1 MDFTFSAFGTKKWT
15 IHESSIVI
23 DKTEFQFSELDS
35 VKLFSKASKFT
46 NGVIQLT
53 INGKVKTL
61 AFPNSQKAEGMSAFE
76 ELQNN
81 CQKKVAK
88 QLQKNRGT
96 FARSPEE
103 INTEIKALPT
113 MDDWFTR
120 KEIAELPNIL
130 HKDEHIKAITSGFND
145 GNTWLITCTT
155 KRIIMMDKG
164 MIYGLKVAEIPLDRI
179 NSITHSTGLV
189 LGQIAIT
196 DGAVTRQISNINKNT
211 VKYFVDAVN
220 SEIDK
225 IRKLNFGST
234 QVVQQV
240 SAADE
245 IVKFKSLLDSGIIT
259 QEEFEIKKKSLLGL

>member
-1 MDFTFSAFGTKKWT
+1 MDVTFSTFGTKKWT
-15 IHESSIVI
+15 IRENSIVI

-35 VKLFSKASKFT
+35 VKLFSKASAFT
-46 NGVIQLT
+46 NGVIQIT

-61 AFPNSQKAEGMSAFE
+61 AFSNSQKEEGMSALE
-76 ELQNN
+76 KLQSN
-81 CQKKVAK
+81 CLKT
-88 QLQKNRGT
+88 RGT
-96 FARSPEE
+96 FARSLEE
-103 INTEIKALPT
+103 INAEVKALHVI
-113 MDDWFTR
+113 DDWLTR

-130 HKDEHIKAITSGFND
+130 HKNEHIKAMTSGLND

-164 MIYGLKVAEIPLDRI
+164 MIYGLKVMEIPLDRI

-196 DGAVTRQISNINKNT
+196 DGAVTRQISNVNKTT
-211 VKYFVDAVN
+211 VKHFVDAVN
-220 SEIDK
+220 SEMDK
-225 IRKLNFGST
+225 IRKSNSAPT

-245 IVKFKSLLDSGIIT
+245 IVKFKSLLDSGVIT